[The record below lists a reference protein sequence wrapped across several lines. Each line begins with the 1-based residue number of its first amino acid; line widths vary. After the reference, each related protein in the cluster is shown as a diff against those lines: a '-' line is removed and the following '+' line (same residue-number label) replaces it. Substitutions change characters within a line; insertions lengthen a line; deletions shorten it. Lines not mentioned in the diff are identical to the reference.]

1 MGEFV
6 VVYVTVGSAE
16 EGERISRALVEERLA
31 ACVNRV
37 GGIRSVYRWQ
47 GRVEESG
54 EELLIIK
61 TRKDLFDR
69 LKKRVQALHSYE
81 VPEIIVLPILAG
93 NQSYLKWLAEQ
104 LEGSGT

>member
-1 MGEFV
+1 MDEFV

-37 GGIRSVYRWQ
+37 GGIRSIYRWQ
-47 GRVEESG
+47 GQVEESD

-61 TRKDLFDR
+61 TRKELFDR
-69 LKKRVQALHSYE
+69 LKKKVQALHSYE
-81 VPEIIVLPILAG
+81 VPEIIALPILAG
-93 NQSYLKWLAEQ
+93 NQSYLQWLSEQ
-104 LEGSGT
+104 LEGDGT